1 VGDYFIDVFKD
12 DEMVHSIAGKWK
24 DDGEA
29 GAMAAYYLGL
39 HHADS
44 VRLYRERTADGRPAQ
59 DELVWEMFQP
69 VGSAAGKSILW

>member
-1 VGDYFIDVFKD
+1 MGCYIIDVFKD
-12 DEMVHSIAGKWK
+12 NEMVHSVAGKWK

-44 VRLYRERTADGRPAQ
+44 VKLYRERAPNGRPAQ
-59 DELVWEMFQP
+59 DELISEMAQP
-69 VGSAAGKSILW
+69 VGAAAGKSILW